1 MWWGAMLWHEPIWL
15 PLEPG
20 DKHLLIMSLLIEA
33 QLILKCTGL
42 YSAQIINNNW
52 TALYSTNG

>member
-1 MWWGAMLWHEPIWL
+1 MLWHEPIWL

-42 YSAQIINNNW
+42 YTAQIINNNW
-52 TALYSTNG
+52 TNNNWTTLYSTNG

>member
-1 MWWGAMLWHEPIWL
+1 MLWHEPIWL